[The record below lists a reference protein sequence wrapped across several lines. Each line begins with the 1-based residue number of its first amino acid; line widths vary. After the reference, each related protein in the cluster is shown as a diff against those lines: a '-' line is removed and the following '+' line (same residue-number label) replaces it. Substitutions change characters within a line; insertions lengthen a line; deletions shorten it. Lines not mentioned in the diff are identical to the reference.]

1 MLVIALKWFSQVKI
15 VIISWFNY
23 KPRKNFATGRG
34 SKKAI
39 NPVKAV
45 HRNWCRDMVVQGSI
59 QAQQR
64 HNYTVS

>member
-1 MLVIALKWFSQVKI
+1 M
-15 VIISWFNY
+15 NRE
-23 KPRKNFATGRG
+23 RKQK
-34 SKKAI
+34 KKAI

-45 HRNWCRDMVVQGSI
+45 HRNWCRDVVVQGSI